1 MKRGNCGGRRYIMI
15 FAEIIKKYFGFEE
28 RGTSFR
34 IEAGAGL
41 ATFLTMSYIIF
52 VQPAVLGDAGMD
64 KGAVFTATCL
74 ASALACVIMGLYANY
89 PIAQAPLMGENFF
102 FTYTVV
108 LGMGYSWEKALGLV
122 FISGLVFLALTLTR
136 LRERL
141 VDAVPES
148 LKFAIAS
155 GIGLFVA
162 LIGFKEAGLITA
174 SSSTL
179 VKLGSVTSAPV
190 VCAMTGLIVMAA
202 LFVRKIKGAV
212 LIGIFVSGAAA
223 WAAGLTKFSSVVSAP
238 PSLAPT
244 LFKLDLAGL
253 MTPDA
258 LAVALIFLFMSL
270 FDTLGTLLG
279 VGVQAGLMKDG
290 KLERVSKALVSDAV
304 ATTAGALMG
313 TSTVSSY
320 IESAA
325 GVAQGGRTGFTAIT
339 VGALF
344 LLSLFFSPLVG
355 AINASL
361 PLGDGT
367 FIHPVTAPALI
378 LVGALMMSSVCRI
391 DWHDMS
397 AAIPAFITLA
407 LIPFTFNIAD
417 GIAFGFISFALIKTL
432 SGRHKDVP
440 PLLWAI
446 SALLAMRYA
455 FLK

>member
-1 MKRGNCGGRRYIMI
+1 MEFIG
-15 FAEIIKKYFGFEE
+15 KYFGFAE

-34 IEAGAGL
+34 TELGAGL

-52 VQPAVLGDAGMD
+52 VQPAVLGAAGMD

-74 ASALACVIMGLYANY
+74 ASALACFIMGLYANY

-102 FTYTVV
+102 FTYAVV

-122 FISGLVFLALTLTR
+122 FISGLAFLALTLTK
-136 LRERL
+136 LREKL
-141 VDAVPES
+141 VDAVPEN
-148 LKFAIAS
+148 LKYAIAS

-162 LIGFKEAGLITA
+162 LIGFKEAGLIIA
-174 SSSTL
+174 SPSTL
-179 VKLGSVTSAPV
+179 VKLGAVTSAPAL
-190 VCAMTGLIVMAA
+190 CALAGLIVMAV
-202 LFVRKIKGAV
+202 LFSRNVKGAV
-212 LIGIFVSGAAA
+212 LIGILVSGAAA
-223 WAAGLTKFSSVVSAP
+223 WAAGLIHFAGMLSAP

-244 LFKLDLAGL
+244 LFKLDLKGL

-258 LAVALIFLFMSL
+258 LAVVLIFLFMSL

-279 VGVQAGLMKDG
+279 VGVQAGLLKNG

-313 TSTVSSY
+313 TSTVSSF
-320 IESAA
+320 IESAT
-325 GVAQGGRTGFTAIT
+325 GVAQGGRTGLTAVT

-355 AINASL
+355 SVNAAL
-361 PLGDGT
+361 PLADGT
-367 FIHPVTAPALI
+367 LIHPVTAPALI
-378 LVGALMMSSVCRI
+378 LVGALMMGAVCHI
-391 DWHDMS
+391 DWRDMS
-397 AAIPAFITLA
+397 AGIPAFITMA

-417 GIAFGFISFALIKTL
+417 GIAFGFISFVVIKTL
-432 SGRHKDVP
+432 AGKYKDVP
-440 PLLWAI
+440 PLLWPI
-446 SALLAMRYA
+446 SLLLALRYA

>member
-1 MKRGNCGGRRYIMI
+1 ME
-15 FAEIIKKYFGFEE
+15 FIKKYFCFEE
-28 RGTSFR
+28 RGTAFKT
-34 IEAGAGL
+34 EFGAGL

-52 VQPAVLGDAGMD
+52 VQPAVLGAAGMD

-74 ASALACVIMGLYANY
+74 ASALACFIMGLYANY

-102 FTYTVV
+102 FTYAVV

-122 FISGLVFLALTLTR
+122 FISGLAFLALALTK

-148 LKFAIAS
+148 LKYAIAS

-162 LIGFKEAGLITA
+162 LIGFKEAGLIIA
-174 SSSTL
+174 SPSTL
-179 VKLGSVTSAPV
+179 VKLGAVTSAPV
-190 VCAMTGLIVMAA
+190 VCALLGLIVMAV
-202 LFVRKIKGAV
+202 LFSRNVKGAV
-212 LIGIFVSGAAA
+212 LIGILASGAAA
-223 WAAGLTKFSSVVSAP
+223 WAAGLIHFAGVLSAP

-244 LFKLDLAGL
+244 LFKLDLKGL
-253 MTPDA
+253 ITPDA
-258 LAVALIFLFMSL
+258 LAVVLIFLFMSL

-279 VGVQAGLMKDG
+279 VGVQAGLLKDG
-290 KLERVSKALVSDAV
+290 KLERVSRALVSDAV

-313 TSTVSSY
+313 TSTVSSF
-320 IESAA
+320 IESAT
-325 GVAQGGRTGFTAIT
+325 GVAQGGRTGLTAVV
-339 VGALF
+339 VGVFF

-355 AINASL
+355 AVNAAL
-361 PLGDGT
+361 PLADGS

-391 DWHDMS
+391 DWRDMS
-397 AAIPAFITLA
+397 AAIPAFITMA

-417 GIAFGFISFALIKTL
+417 GIAFGFISFVLIKTFT
-432 SGRHKDVP
+432 GKYKDVP
-440 PLLWAI
+440 PLLWPI

>member
-1 MKRGNCGGRRYIMI
+1 ME
-15 FAEIIKKYFGFEE
+15 FVKKYFGFAE
-28 RGTSFR
+28 RGTNFR
-34 IEAGAGL
+34 LELGAGL

-52 VQPAVLGDAGMD
+52 VQPAVLGAAGMD

-74 ASALACVIMGLYANY
+74 ASALACFIMGLYANY

-102 FTYTVV
+102 FTYAVV

-122 FISGLVFLALTLTR
+122 FISGLVFLALTLTK
-136 LRERL
+136 LREKL
-141 VDAVPES
+141 VDAVPEN
-148 LKFAIAS
+148 LKYAIAA

-162 LIGFKEAGLITA
+162 LIGFKEAGLIIA
-174 SSSTL
+174 SPATL
-179 VKLGSVTSAPV
+179 VKLGAITSAPV
-190 VCAMTGLIVMAA
+190 VCALSGLIVMAV
-202 LFVRKIKGAV
+202 LFSRKIKGAV
-212 LIGIFVSGAAA
+212 LIGILVSGAAA
-223 WAAGLTKFSSVVSAP
+223 WAAGLIQFSGIVSAP

-244 LFKLDLAGL
+244 LFKLDLKGL
-253 MTPDA
+253 LTPDA
-258 LAVALIFLFMSL
+258 LAVVLIFLFMAL

-279 VGVQAGLMKDG
+279 VGVQAGLLKDG

-304 ATTAGALMG
+304 ATTAGALLG

-325 GVAQGGRTGFTAIT
+325 GVAQGGRTGLTAVV

-355 AINASL
+355 SVNMAL
-361 PLGDGT
+361 PLADGT

-378 LVGALMMSSVCRI
+378 LVGALMMSSVCHI
-391 DWHDMS
+391 DWTDMS
-397 AAIPAFITLA
+397 SGIPAFLTLA

-417 GIAFGFISFALIKTL
+417 GIAFGFISFVLIKALT
-432 SGRHKDVP
+432 GKYKDVP
-440 PLLWAI
+440 PLLWPI
-446 SALLAMRYA
+446 SALLALRYA

>member
-1 MKRGNCGGRRYIMI
+1 MEFIS
-15 FAEIIKKYFGFEE
+15 KYFGFEE
-28 RGTSFR
+28 RGTNFR
-34 IEAGAGL
+34 TEFSAGL
-41 ATFLTMSYIIF
+41 TTFLTMSYIIF
-52 VQPAVLGDAGMD
+52 VQPAVLSAAGMD

-74 ASALACVIMGLYANY
+74 ASALACFIMGLYANY

-122 FISGLVFLALTLTR
+122 FISGLAFLALTLTR
-136 LRERL
+136 MRERL
-141 VDAVPES
+141 VDAVPEN
-148 LKFAIAS
+148 LKYAIAS

-162 LIGFKEAGLITA
+162 LIGFKEAGLIIA
-174 SSSTL
+174 SPSTL
-179 VKLGSVTSAPV
+179 VKLGSVASAPV
-190 VCAMTGLIVMAA
+190 VCAMSGLIVMTA
-202 LFVRKIKGAV
+202 LFARKVKGAV
-212 LIGIFVSGAAA
+212 LIGILISGVAA
-223 WAAGLTKFSSVVSAP
+223 WAAGLTSFTGVISAP

-244 LFKLDLAGL
+244 LFKMDLAGL

-258 LAVALIFLFMSL
+258 LSIVLIFLFMSL

-279 VGVQAGLMKDG
+279 VGVQAGLLKNG
-290 KLERVSKALVSDAV
+290 KLERISKALVSDAV

-320 IESAA
+320 IESAT

-344 LLSLFFSPLVG
+344 LLSLFFSPLLG
-355 AINASL
+355 SINAAM
-361 PLGDGT
+361 PLADGT

-378 LVGALMMSSVCRI
+378 LVGALMMSSVCHI
-391 DWHDMS
+391 NWSDMS
-397 AAIPAFITLA
+397 AGIPAFITMA

-417 GIAFGFISFALIKTL
+417 GIAFGFISFVAIKTF
-432 SGRHKDVP
+432 SGKSRDIP
-440 PLLWAI
+440 PLLWVI
-446 SALLAMRYA
+446 STLLALRYA

>member
-1 MKRGNCGGRRYIMI
+1 ME
-15 FAEIIKKYFGFEE
+15 FVKKYFGFAE
-28 RGTSFR
+28 RGTNFR
-34 IEAGAGL
+34 LELGAGL

-52 VQPAVLGDAGMD
+52 VQPAVLGAAGMD

-74 ASALACVIMGLYANY
+74 ASALACFIMGLYANY

-102 FTYTVV
+102 FTYAVV

-122 FISGLVFLALTLTR
+122 FISGLVFLALTLTK
-136 LRERL
+136 LREKL
-141 VDAVPES
+141 VDAVPEN
-148 LKFAIAS
+148 LKYAIAA

-162 LIGFKEAGLITA
+162 LIGFKEAGLIIA
-174 SSSTL
+174 SPATL
-179 VKLGSVTSAPV
+179 VKLGAVTSAPV
-190 VCAMTGLIVMAA
+190 VCSLAGLVVMAV
-202 LFVRKIKGAV
+202 LFSRKIKGAV
-212 LIGIFVSGAAA
+212 LIGILVSGAAA
-223 WAAGLTKFSSVVSAP
+223 WAAGLIQFSGVVSAP

-244 LFKLDLAGL
+244 LFKLDLKGL
-253 MTPDA
+253 LTPDA
-258 LAVALIFLFMSL
+258 LAVVLIFLFMSL

-279 VGVQAGLMKDG
+279 VGVQAGLLKDG

-320 IESAA
+320 IESAT
-325 GVAQGGRTGFTAIT
+325 GVAQGGRTGLTAVT

-355 AINASL
+355 SVNMAL
-361 PLGDGT
+361 PLADGT

-378 LVGALMMSSVCRI
+378 LVGALMMSSVCHI
-391 DWHDMS
+391 DWTDMS
-397 AAIPAFITLA
+397 AGIPAFITMA

-417 GIAFGFISFALIKTL
+417 GIAFGFISFVLIKTL
-432 SGRHKDVP
+432 TGKYKDVP
-440 PLLWAI
+440 ALLWPI
-446 SALLAMRYA
+446 SALLALRYA

>member
-1 MKRGNCGGRRYIMI
+1 ME
-15 FAEIIKKYFGFEE
+15 FIKKYFGFEE
-28 RGTSFR
+28 HGTGFKT
-34 IEAGAGL
+34 ELGAGL

-52 VQPAVLGDAGMD
+52 VQPAVLGAAGMD
-64 KGAVFTATCL
+64 KGSVFTATCL
-74 ASALACVIMGLYANY
+74 ASALACFIMGIYANY

-102 FTYTVV
+102 FTYAVV

-122 FISGLVFLALTLTR
+122 FISGLAFLALTLTKM
-136 LRERL
+136 RERL
-141 VDAVPES
+141 VDAVPEN
-148 LKFAIAS
+148 LKYAIAS

-162 LIGFKEAGLITA
+162 LIGFKEAGLIISA
-174 SSSTL
+174 PATL

-190 VCAMTGLIVMAA
+190 ICSMAGLIVIAA
-202 LFVRKIKGAV
+202 LFARKVKGAV
-212 LIGIFVSGAAA
+212 LIGILVSGAAA
-223 WAAGLTKFSSVVSAP
+223 WAAGLTSFAGVVSAP

-244 LFKLDLAGL
+244 LFKLDLRGL
-253 MTPDA
+253 MNPDA
-258 LAVALIFLFMSL
+258 LAVVLIFLFMSL

-279 VGVQAGLMKDG
+279 VGVQAGLLKDG
-290 KLERVSKALVSDAV
+290 KLERVSEALVSDAL

-320 IESAA
+320 IESAT

-355 AINASL
+355 SINVAL
-361 PLGDGT
+361 PLADGT

-378 LVGALMMSSVCRI
+378 LVGVLMMGSVCHI
-391 DWHDMS
+391 DWRDMS
-397 AAIPAFITLA
+397 AGIPAFITMA

-417 GIAFGFISFALIKTL
+417 GIAFGFISFVAIKTL
-432 SGRHKDVP
+432 SGKYKDVP
-440 PLLWAI
+440 PLLWVI

>member
-1 MKRGNCGGRRYIMI
+1 ME
-15 FAEIIKKYFGFEE
+15 FIKKYFGFAE
-28 RGTSFR
+28 RGAAFR
-34 IEAGAGL
+34 TELGAGL

-52 VQPAVLGDAGMD
+52 VQPAVLGAAGMD

-74 ASALACVIMGLYANY
+74 ASALACFIMGLYANY

-102 FTYTVV
+102 FTYAVV

-122 FISGLVFLALTLTR
+122 FISGLAFLALTLTK

-141 VDAVPES
+141 ADSIPEN
-148 LKFAIAS
+148 LKYAIAS

-162 LIGFKEAGLITA
+162 LIGFKEAGLIVA
-174 SSSTL
+174 APATL
-179 VKLGSVTSAPV
+179 VKLGSVASPPAL
-190 VCAMTGLIVMAA
+190 CAMAGLVVMAA
-202 LFVRKIKGAV
+202 LFARKVKGAV
-212 LIGIFVSGAAA
+212 LIGILVSGAAA
-223 WAAGLTKFSSVVSAP
+223 RAAGLTSFNGLVSAP
-238 PSLAPT
+238 PSLEPT

-258 LAVALIFLFMSL
+258 ASVVLIFLFMSL

-279 VGVQAGLMKDG
+279 VGVQAGLLKNG
-290 KLERVSKALVSDAV
+290 KLERISRALVSDAV

-325 GVAQGGRTGFTAIT
+325 GVAQGGRTGLTAVT

-355 AINASL
+355 SINAAL
-361 PLGDGT
+361 PLADGT
-367 FIHPVTAPALI
+367 MIHPVTAPALI
-378 LVGALMMSSVCRI
+378 LVGALMMSAVCHI
-391 DWHDMS
+391 DWSDLS
-397 AAIPAFITLA
+397 AGIPAFITMA

-417 GIAFGFISFALIKTL
+417 GISFGFISFAVIKTL
-432 SGRHKDVP
+432 SGKRKDVP
-440 PLLWAI
+440 PLLWAV
-446 SALLAMRYA
+446 SGLLALRYA
-455 FLK
+455 FLRG

>member
-1 MKRGNCGGRRYIMI
+1 MEFIS
-15 FAEIIKKYFGFEE
+15 KYFGFSE
-28 RGTSFR
+28 RGTNFR
-34 IEAGAGL
+34 TEFSAGL
-41 ATFLTMSYIIF
+41 TTFLTMSYIIF
-52 VQPAVLGDAGMD
+52 VQPAVLSAAGMD

-74 ASALACVIMGLYANY
+74 ASALACFIMGLYANY

-122 FISGLVFLALTLTR
+122 FISGLAFLALTLTKM
-136 LRERL
+136 RERL
-141 VDAVPES
+141 VDAVPEN
-148 LKFAIAS
+148 LKYAIAS

-162 LIGFKEAGLITA
+162 LIGFKEAGLIIA
-174 SSSTL
+174 SPSTL
-179 VKLGSVTSAPV
+179 VKLGSVASAPV
-190 VCAMTGLIVMAA
+190 VCAMSGLIVMTA
-202 LFVRKIKGAV
+202 LFARKVKGAV
-212 LIGIFVSGAAA
+212 LIGILISGVAA
-223 WAAGLTKFSSVVSAP
+223 WAAGLTSFSGVISAP

-258 LAVALIFLFMSL
+258 LSIVLIFLFMSL

-279 VGVQAGLMKDG
+279 VGVQAGLLKNG
-290 KLERVSKALVSDAV
+290 KLERISRALVSDAV

-320 IESAA
+320 IESAT

-339 VGALF
+339 VGVLF
-344 LLSLFFSPLVG
+344 LLSLFFSPLLG
-355 AINASL
+355 SINAAM
-361 PLGDGT
+361 PLADGT

-378 LVGALMMSSVCRI
+378 LVGALMMSSVCHI
-391 DWHDMS
+391 NWSDMS
-397 AAIPAFITLA
+397 AGIPAFITMA

-417 GIAFGFISFALIKTL
+417 GIAFGFISFVAIKTF
-432 SGRHKDVP
+432 SGKSRDIP
-440 PLLWAI
+440 PLLWVI
-446 SALLAMRYA
+446 STLLALRYA

>member
-1 MKRGNCGGRRYIMI
+1 MEFIS
-15 FAEIIKKYFGFEE
+15 KYFGFAE
-28 RGTSFR
+28 RGTNFR
-34 IEAGAGL
+34 TEFSAGL
-41 ATFLTMSYIIF
+41 TTFLTMSYIIF
-52 VQPAVLGDAGMD
+52 VQPAVLSAAGMD

-74 ASALACVIMGLYANY
+74 ASALACFIMGLYANY

-122 FISGLVFLALTLTR
+122 FISGLAFLALTLTR
-136 LRERL
+136 MRERL
-141 VDAVPES
+141 VDAVPEN
-148 LKFAIAS
+148 LKYAIAS

-162 LIGFKEAGLITA
+162 LIGFKEAGLIIA
-174 SSSTL
+174 SPSTL
-179 VKLGSVTSAPV
+179 VKLGSVASAPV
-190 VCAMTGLIVMAA
+190 VCAMSGLIVMTA
-202 LFVRKIKGAV
+202 LFARRVKGAV
-212 LIGIFVSGAAA
+212 LIGILISGVAA
-223 WAAGLTKFSSVVSAP
+223 WAAGLTSFTGVISAP

-244 LFKLDLAGL
+244 LFKMDLAGL

-258 LAVALIFLFMSL
+258 LSIVLIFLFMSL

-279 VGVQAGLMKDG
+279 VGVQAGLLKNG
-290 KLERVSKALVSDAV
+290 KLERISKALVSDAV

-320 IESAA
+320 IESAT

-344 LLSLFFSPLVG
+344 LLSLFFSPLLG
-355 AINASL
+355 SINAAM
-361 PLGDGT
+361 PLADGT

-378 LVGALMMSSVCRI
+378 LVGALMMSSVCHI
-391 DWHDMS
+391 NWSDMS
-397 AAIPAFITLA
+397 AGIPAFITMA

-417 GIAFGFISFALIKTL
+417 GIAFGFISFVAIKTF
-432 SGRHKDVP
+432 SGKSRDIP
-440 PLLWAI
+440 PLLWVI
-446 SALLAMRYA
+446 STLLALRYA

>member
-1 MKRGNCGGRRYIMI
+1 ME
-15 FAEIIKKYFGFEE
+15 FIKNYFGLAD
-28 RGTSFR
+28 RGSNIRT
-34 IEAGAGL
+34 ELGAGL

-52 VQPAVLGDAGMD
+52 VQPAVLGAAGMD

-74 ASALACVIMGLYANY
+74 ASALACFIMGLYANY

-102 FTYTVV
+102 FTYAVV
-108 LGMGYSWEKALGLV
+108 LGMGYTWEKALALV
-122 FISGLVFLALTLTR
+122 FISGLVFLALTLTK
-136 LRERL
+136 LREKL
-141 VDAVPES
+141 VDAVPEN
-148 LKFAIAS
+148 LKYAIAS

-162 LIGFKEAGLITA
+162 LIGFKEAGLVIA
-174 SSSTL
+174 SPSTL
-179 VKLGSVTSAPV
+179 VKLGAITSAPV
-190 VCAMTGLIVMAA
+190 LCALLGLVVMAV
-202 LFVRKIKGAV
+202 LFARKVKGAV
-212 LIGIFVSGAAA
+212 LIGILVSGAAA
-223 WAAGLTKFSSVVSAP
+223 WAAGLAHYGGLVSAP

-244 LFKLDLAGL
+244 LFQLDLRGL
-253 MTPDA
+253 ITPDG
-258 LAVALIFLFMSL
+258 LAVVLIFLFMSL

-325 GVAQGGRTGFTAIT
+325 GVAQGGRTGLTAVV
-339 VGALF
+339 VGFFF

-355 AINASL
+355 SVNAAL

-391 DWHDMS
+391 DWQDIG
-397 AAIPAFITLA
+397 AAVPAFITMA

-417 GIAFGFISFALIKTL
+417 GIAFGFIAFVVIKTFT
-432 SGRHKDVP
+432 GQRREVP

-446 SALLAMRYA
+446 SALLALRYA